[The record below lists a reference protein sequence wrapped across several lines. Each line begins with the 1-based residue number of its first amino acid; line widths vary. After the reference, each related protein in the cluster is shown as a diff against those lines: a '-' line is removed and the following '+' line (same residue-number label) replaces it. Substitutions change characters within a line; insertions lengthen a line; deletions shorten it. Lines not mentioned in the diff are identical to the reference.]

1 MKLQFLRP
9 ALAGLAGA
17 LALCAAS
24 GVAAA
29 ETKKELVARVVQ
41 LQQGAVENIARSLS
55 TQTAQQVLQTAG
67 QAMVNVAPEKREA
80 VAKDVQAEV
89 KKFYDEIDPI
99 LRDRAGKLAPTVLG
113 PLLEEKLTEDELKQI
128 ITWLESPA
136 SKKYQQMGNE
146 LQSALTQKLVADT
159 RPAVEPKL
167 KTLEAA
173 LQKKL
178 GTGPASAPAAAPAP
192 APAKPAPKK

>member
-1 MKLQFLRP
+1 MKLHSLRP

-29 ETKKELVARVVQ
+29 ETKKDLVARVVQ
-41 LQQGAVENIARSLS
+41 LQQGAVDNIARGLS
-55 TQTAQQVLQTAG
+55 SQTAQQVLQTAG
-67 QAMVNVAPEKREA
+67 QAMVNVAPDKREA
-80 VAKDVQAEV
+80 VGKEVQAEV

-113 PLLEEKLTEDELKQI
+113 PLLEEKLSEDELKQI
-128 ITWLESPA
+128 IAWLDSPT
-136 SKKYQQMGNE
+136 SKKYQQLGLE
-146 LQSALTQKLVADT
+146 QQSALTQKLVAET
-159 RPAVEPKL
+159 RTAVEPKL
-167 KTLEAA
+167 KALEAS